1 MQLMWLMWLPTLLKH
16 YWNTLMLQHAG
27 TALSQHAS
35 RAMVRFSEHCELCA
49 GCPSLNHSTVHRNRS
64 SRHHSRS
71 SREVRET
78 HLSWCGGPSI
88 ILGNNELGLFRIWL
102 KNYKIITSDKD
113 LHNLRLFGRAPE
125 SSTSHRT
132 IYYFKIC
139 NLHKLFE
146 KPTQLQIH
154 IKIRIISAS

>member
-1 MQLMWLMWLPTLLKH
+1 
-16 YWNTLMLQHAG
+16 MLQHAG

-88 ILGNNELGLFRIWL
+88 ILGNNELGLFFCIFL
-102 KNYKIITSDKD
+102 KIYKIIISEVD
-113 LHNLRLFGRAPE
+113 LHNLRLFESALE
-125 SSTSHRT
+125 SSKSTVLYT
-132 IYYFKIC
+132 ISKFATYTNFFESPT
-139 NLHKLFE
+139 KL
-146 KPTQLQIH
+146 
-154 IKIRIISAS
+154 

>member
-1 MQLMWLMWLPTLLKH
+1 
-16 YWNTLMLQHAG
+16 MLQHAG

-88 ILGNNELGLFRIWL
+88 ILGSNELGLF
-102 KNYKIITSDKD
+102 
-113 LHNLRLFGRAPE
+113 
-125 SSTSHRT
+125 SH
-132 IYYFKIC
+132 IFAKSIKSYFLIKIC
-139 NLHKLFE
+139 M
-146 KPTQLQIH
+146 
-154 IKIRIISAS
+154 ISASSGAPLRAAHLTVLYTISKFTTYTHIFERPIK

>member
-1 MQLMWLMWLPTLLKH
+1 
-16 YWNTLMLQHAG
+16 MLQHAG
-27 TALSQHAS
+27 AALSQHAS

-71 SREVRET
+71 SREIRET

-88 ILGNNELGLFRIWL
+88 ILDNNELGPVFLAYFCKI
-102 KNYKIITSDKD
+102 YKIIISDTD
-113 LHNLRLFGRAPE
+113 LHNLRLFGSAPE
-125 SSTSHRT
+125 SSKSHRI

-146 KPTQLQIH
+146 KPTQL
-154 IKIRIISAS
+154 

>member
-1 MQLMWLMWLPTLLKH
+1 
-16 YWNTLMLQHAG
+16 MLQHAG
-27 TALSQHAS
+27 AALSQHAS

-88 ILGNNELGLFRIWL
+88 ILGNNELGLFSHIFE
-102 KNYKIITSDKD
+102 KIYKIIISDKD
-113 LHNLRLFGRAPE
+113 LYDLCAAHLTVL
-125 SSTSHRT
+125 STISKFAT
-132 IYYFKIC
+132 YTNF
-139 NLHKLFE
+139 FE
-146 KPTQLQIH
+146 KPTKSSFH
-154 IKIRIISAS
+154 IKNRIISAS